1 MLREPEIF
9 HVLDFLFLHHFRIV
23 FFLYLVNL
31 VHHLVRLSP
40 VSSLVIKSS
49 AGWGGSLETLTDYMY
64 DVPYIPTGPTGCM
77 SCLGERGSGF
87 VTCL

>member
-9 HVLDFLFLHHFRIV
+9 HVLDFLFLHHIRIV

-31 VHHLVRLSP
+31 VHYLVRLSP

-49 AGWGGSLETLTDYMY
+49 AGWGG
-64 DVPYIPTGPTGCM
+64 IA
-77 SCLGERGSGF
+77 
-87 VTCL
+87 

>member
-9 HVLDFLFLHHFRIV
+9 HVLDFLFLHIFRIV

-31 VHHLVRLSP
+31 VDHLVGLSP

-49 AGWGGSLETLTDYMY
+49 AGWGG
-64 DVPYIPTGPTGCM
+64 IA
-77 SCLGERGSGF
+77 
-87 VTCL
+87 

>member
-9 HVLDFLFLHHFRIV
+9 HVLDFLFFCIIFRIV

-31 VHHLVRLSP
+31 VHHLVGLSP

-49 AGWGGSLETLTDYMY
+49 AGWGG
-64 DVPYIPTGPTGCM
+64 IA
-77 SCLGERGSGF
+77 
-87 VTCL
+87 